1 MIMSIGSNLWL
12 PIALSLV
19 AFGSF
24 SWALRG
30 HFETSIRIP
39 NGMRL
44 LSFFSFFSY
53 MTFIGLL
60 VWRGSESPVRTALG
74 LVGFAVS
81 ITLFWWTVSTTRPH
95 RLAVA
100 YTNAVPDIIYVEGP
114 YARVRH
120 PFYLSYILFWFAT
133 AVVADQWQWA
143 PALIL
148 IFWVHPS
155 RQGRGKTLSIIG
167 PFDSLRRLSRANR
180 HVPAASWARRAMTRP
195 MLGGEPIRA
204 LWDGATA
211 ILQRLL
217 ALRRLF
223 RSYLGTTTNVRFGAS
238 RPRFSSV

>member
-148 IFWVHPS
+148 IFWYIRVARGEERRFRS
-155 RQGRGKTLSIIG
+155 SALSTAYDAYRGRTGMFL
-167 PFDSLRRLSRANR
+167 PRLG
-180 HVPAASWARRAMTRP
+180 
-195 MLGGEPIRA
+195 LGGR
-204 LWDGATA
+204 
-211 ILQRLL
+211 
-217 ALRRLF
+217 
-223 RSYLGTTTNVRFGAS
+223 
-238 RPRFSSV
+238 